1 MAMHGITSKIGTAA
15 KTVGNFLVKNKKIPI
30 PIGIA
35 AGVIGAGAILKGAKK
50 GEKLDT
56 QA

>member
-15 KTVGNFLVKNKKIPI
+15 KTVGDFLVKNKKITI